1 MANAALTTETAGRG
15 AASRPASGRL
25 LAQLRFA
32 VVFYGII
39 TMLVLAALNLP
50 GSHDYVGADNDDVT
64 RLIEVRDLL
73 AGQNWFDMQ
82 QYRLG
87 LEGGTPMHW
96 SRLVDLPIANLIS
109 FFDLFLPHTA
119 AEAAALAAWPMG
131 LAVALLFVM
140 GLAGRRIGGT
150 AVMHAAMGL
159 TAIYLITSNRFLPGA
174 IDHHNVQLLLMTI
187 IAAMLVDP
195 ERRPASFA
203 IAGLAV
209 ALAIAVGVETVPHV
223 AVACLIV
230 AGLWAWH
237 GADIARPTRA
247 FCIALVIG
255 MSVAFFST
263 VPPSLYGL
271 VTCDSLSLGFY
282 GLTSVGATMLFAST
296 FAANGFS
303 MPVRLAALGASG
315 IMVLSALVTLAPQC
329 LGNPLS
335 DLDPMIVNLWLANVS
350 EAQSLFQLTR
360 LEPGSVG
367 GFYGTGIFALFVC
380 AFRIWR
386 RDRVEMHAVL
396 GALLLVSVAV
406 AIFQVRGAAFPN
418 LLAILPLALLLME
431 IRRIANADPENMGAG
446 FVYIVMAFL
455 CVPSA
460 WALGGVLGAQGVKGL
475 VERSPFA
482 EAKPGPRCMSQ
493 SALAQLSALEP
504 GVVASSIEL
513 GAAMLRFTP
522 HRILSAPY
530 HRNQGGILTE
540 MYIGLSNPQQAQSFL
555 RGAGVT
561 VIAYCPGDWQTQHFA
576 ELEPQGLY
584 ADLARG
590 KIPAYLEA
598 LPAAEGSDL
607 LLYRVRPEE
616 K

>member
-15 AASRPASGRL
+15 AVSRTASGHL

-32 VVFYGII
+32 VVLYGII
-39 TMLVLAALNLP
+39 TMLVLAALNMP
-50 GSHDYVGADNDDVT
+50 GSHDYVGADNDDAM
-64 RLIEVRDLL
+64 RLVEVRDLL

-87 LEGGTPMHW
+87 LEDGTPMHW
-96 SRLVDLPIANLIS
+96 SRLVALPIANLIS

-131 LAVALLFVM
+131 LGVCLLFVM

-150 AVMHAAMGL
+150 AGMAAAAGL
-159 TAIYLITSNRFLPGA
+159 TPLYPLTGHRFPPGA
-174 IDHHNVQLLLMTI
+174 VFPHTVPLLLMAI
-187 IAAMLVDP
+187 VAAMLVDP

-263 VPPSLYGL
+263 VPPGLYGL

-296 FAANGFS
+296 YAANGFS
-303 MPVRLAALGASG
+303 MPMRLTVLGASG

-329 LGNPLS
+329 LGNPLN
-335 DLDPMIVNLWLANVS
+335 DLDPMIANLWLSNVS
-350 EAQSLFQLTR
+350 EAQSLFR
-360 LEPGSVG
+360 LIRLDPGSVG
-367 GFYGTGIFALFVC
+367 GFYGTGMFALAVC

-396 GALLLVSVAV
+396 GALLLVGVAV
-406 AIFQVRGAAFPN
+406 AMFQVRGAAFAN

-446 FVYIVMAFL
+446 FVYIVTAFL

-460 WALGGVLGAQGVKGL
+460 WGLGGVLGAQGVKGL
-475 VERSPFA
+475 VEHSPLA
-482 EAKPGPRCMSQ
+482 ETKPGPRCSSQ
-493 SALAQLSALEP
+493 TALAQLSALEP
-504 GVVASSIEL
+504 GVVASSIEF

-540 MYIGLSNPQQAQSFL
+540 MYIGLSNPQQAESFL

-561 VIAYCPGDWQTQHFA
+561 VIAYCAGDWQTHHFA

-590 KIPAYLEA
+590 NIPAYLEA

-607 LLYRVRPEE
+607 TLYRVLPEE